1 MAVVCDGTPPNST
14 PSLALFDAGLAP
26 ADSLRW
32 REIFLKA
39 ALARSDLPRRRRV
52 RRENRLELRQEC
64 LRQFGGEC
72 GEFGQPRMRNFE
84 SLFLPHEEFAPVA
97 PHTNA
102 EVPANQIRRRTENVE
117 AAGCR
122 RCKQRRTRALPRA

>member
-1 MAVVCDGTPPNST
+1 MVIVCDGTPPNST
-14 PSLALFDAGLAP
+14 PSPAFFDAGVAP

-64 LRQFGGEC
+64 LRQFGGEG
-72 GEFGQPRMRNFE
+72 GEFGQPRRRDFE
-84 SLFLPHEEFAPVA
+84 ALFLPHEEFALVA
-97 PHTNA
+97 PHPHA
-102 EVPANQIRRRTENVE
+102 EVSANQISRCAEN
-117 AAGCR
+117 
-122 RCKQRRTRALPRA
+122 